1 MLKPAGWSDKAG
13 AWNAGGWVSKID
25 DSDTIYAYSGS
36 GAQSAAQTKADE
48 LAAADDS
55 GREYMIEEVDE

>member
-1 MLKPAGWSDKAG
+1 MLKPGGWSDKAG

-48 LAAADDS
+48 LAAGDNS
-55 GREYMIEEVDE
+55 GRQYMIEEVDE